1 MKDRSMRVLAL
12 VVVIFASLVLLAFAT
27 EVPQSAPTTAPAES
41 GLAPQLAGS
50 SSCRECHASF
60 YEKWA
65 TSYHGMAMQPFTADL
80 AARQLKPL
88 SEPIAVRDCRYRVEL
103 AGEKGWV
110 VESGPNGEKRYA
122 MEHALGGKNVFYF
135 LTPMERGRLQVLP
148 VAYDVRRQEWFDTT
162 GSAAR
167 GQMHFEDEVLDWR
180 APQLTF
186 NTSCH
191 GCHVSQFSSNYDPQA
206 DAYHSEW
213 AEPGINCET
222 CHAGGSEHVK
232 LFRSLPAGQKPDD
245 IRIIST
251 KKFSVEQLNALCAPC
266 HAKSVPLTNSFR
278 PGERYFDNYDLAGPE
293 HSDFYPDGRDLGE
306 NYTYTSWRMSPCVK
320 SGTLSCMHCHT
331 SSGRYRFA
339 ENSNQACLPCHQ
351 SHVEHAT
358 DHTHHQPDSAGN
370 QCVACHMPMTEF
382 ARMRRSDHSMRP
394 PMPAATLAF
403 KSPNACNVCHTDKDA
418 AWSDLYVRQWR
429 PRDYQRPVLHVA
441 GLVAAARQHDWTRL
455 QEILAYI
462 TNKDRD
468 EVFAA
473 ALVRLVSTC
482 EDASKWPALAQ
493 AAKDSSPLVRAAA
506 AEGLDNCPT
515 PDGVAAVLAA
525 TGDEYRLVR
534 IRAAASLAG
543 VPREQLSEA
552 NQLALRRATD
562 EFLAVTRARPD
573 DAASHYNL
581 GNYYTARREFDLAV
595 ASFERAVQLVPDN
608 VAPLVNASIVH
619 NLAGQN
625 DQAENCLRRALKVD
639 PANAAANLNLGLLL
653 GELGRLSEAET
664 SLRAAFKSDPQSAT
678 AAYNLGVVLAA
689 VRPDEALEWC
699 RKAHALEP
707 REPKFTYT
715 LAFYLHARGA
725 RDEAVTLLRA
735 VTDRRTAYL
744 DAYMLLGQIYE
755 EGGRK
760 NDAIELYRRAAAAE
774 QFAAEVRQQF
784 SARAQWLSQR
794 Q

>member
-1 MKDRSMRVLAL
+1 MKIRSTRT
-12 VVVIFASLVLLAFAT
+12 LAFAVGT
-27 EVPQSAPTTAPAES
+27 LAGFALLASATRVRQNVATSTPVAS
-41 GLAPQLAGS
+41 GPAPQLAGS
-50 SSCRECHASF
+50 STCRECHAPF

-65 TSYHGMAMQPFTADL
+65 TSHHGLAMQPFTPHL

-88 SEPIAVRDCRYRVEL
+88 AEPLVVRDCRYRVEF
-103 AGEKGWV
+103 ADEKGWV
-110 VESGPNGEKRYA
+110 VESGPDGAKRYA

-191 GCHVSQFSSNYDPQA
+191 GCHVSQFSSNYDPQT

-213 AEPGINCET
+213 AEPGISCET
-222 CHAGGSEHVK
+222 CHAGGSEHVN

-266 HAKSVPLTNSFR
+266 HAKSMPLTSSFR
-278 PGERYFDNYDLAGPE
+278 PGDRYFDNYDLAGPE
-293 HSDFYPDGRDLGE
+293 HGDFHPDGRDLGE

-339 ENSNQACLPCHQ
+339 ENSNQACLPCHP

-358 DHTHHQPDSAGN
+358 DHTHHQPDSTGN

-394 PMPAATLAF
+394 PTPGATLAF

-418 AWSDLYVRQWR
+418 VWSDRYVRQWR
-429 PRDYQRPVLHVA
+429 SRDYQGPVLHIA

-455 QEILAYI
+455 PEMLAYI
-462 TNKDRD
+462 TNEDRD
-468 EVFAA
+468 EMFAA
-473 ALVRLVSTC
+473 ALIRLVCTC
-482 EDASKWPALAQ
+482 EDTRKWPAFVQ
-493 AAKDSSPLVRAAA
+493 AIKDSSPLVRAAA
-506 AEGLDNCPT
+506 AAGLENCPA
-515 PDGVAAVLAA
+515 PDGVATLLAA

-534 IRAAASLAG
+534 IRAAGSLAG
-543 VPREQLSEA
+543 FPRERLSEA
-552 NQLALRRATD
+552 DRLALQRATD
-562 EFLAVTRARPD
+562 EFLTIARARPD
-573 DAASHYNL
+573 DHASHYNL
-581 GNYYTARREFDLAV
+581 GNYYMARREFDLAV
-595 ASFERAVQLVPDN
+595 ASFERAVQLLPDN
-608 VAPLVNASIVH
+608 VAPLVNASLAH
-619 NLAGQN
+619 NLDGRN
-625 DQAENCLRRALKVD
+625 EQAENCLRRALKVE

-653 GELGRLSEAET
+653 GELGRLAEAET

-678 AAYNLGVVLAA
+678 AAYNLGIALAA
-689 VRPDEALEWC
+689 ERPDEAIEWC
-699 RKAHALEP
+699 RKAHNLEP
-707 REPKFTYT
+707 QEPKFTYT

-725 RDEAVTLLRA
+725 RDEAVTLLRT
-735 VTDRRTAYL
+735 VTDQHMAYL
-744 DAYMLLGQIYE
+744 DAYMLLGRIYE

-760 NDAIELYRRAAAAE
+760 NDAVELYRRAAAVE
-774 QFAAEVRQQF
+774 QFPAEVQRQF
-784 SARAQWLSQR
+784 SSRAQWLSQR
-794 Q
+794 R